1 MKRVDARRI
10 RSAIGG
16 GFVIQT
22 HDRQQYVTGRKNEWN
37 GSSWMGYPCDDNDRI
52 IPYLP
57 AVEVFPIY
65 SAGKVVG
72 YSFKKQ
78 NSQDDL

>member
-1 MKRVDARRI
+1 MKSFNARRI

-22 HDRQQYVTGRKNEWN
+22 DEGQQYITGRKNEWN

-52 IPYLP
+52 ILYLP
-57 AVEVFPIY
+57 AAEVFPVREA
-65 SAGKVVG
+65 SKVVG

-78 NSQDDL
+78 DSQDDL

>member
-1 MKRVDARRI
+1 MLPRIDAWRI

-22 HDRQQYVTGRKNEWN
+22 ANEQQYITGRKNEWN

-57 AVEVFPIY
+57 AIEVFPVCDN
-65 SAGKVVG
+65 GKVVG
-72 YSFKKQ
+72 YTFQDPRKQ
-78 NSQDDL
+78 